1 VKLTHLH
8 RLRWLFIGP
17 PREWDIWRP
26 VAVALPFCVGVVC
39 VVVWVVE
46 TLYARGE

>member
-1 VKLTHLH
+1 VTDDWWHEPEPEPDGWT
-8 RLRWLFIGP
+8 RGEWL
-17 PREWDIWRP
+17 
-26 VAVALPFCVGVVC
+26 AVLVLPFCVGVVC